1 MITAGIDVGSTTV
14 KGVLLDDKNSVL
26 FEHYERH
33 EARQAEK
40 VLKLLEKFEEIV
52 GKDFQLFLT
61 GSGGGDI
68 ARALGVK
75 FIQEVNAVSLAV
87 ERFHPE
93 VNSVVELGG
102 QDAKMIFWIDAGG
115 VKRKVTTMNDKCAG
129 GTGATIDRIISKLK
143 IPLDVASSIHFDPD
157 KVHPVAAKCGV
168 FAETDINSL
177 QKAGVPADELLIS
190 LFNAIVIQNLS
201 VLTRGYTLRPVVL
214 LLGGPNTFFPAL
226 VEAWRYHLEKAVER
240 EGNRI

>member
-14 KGVLLDDKNSVL
+14 KGVLLDDKNNVL

-68 ARALGVK
+68 AKALGVK

-102 QDAKMIFWIDAGG
+102 RM
-115 VKRKVTTMNDKCAG
+115 R
-129 GTGATIDRIISKLK
+129 R
-143 IPLDVASSIHFDPD
+143 
-157 KVHPVAAKCGV
+157 
-168 FAETDINSL
+168 
-177 QKAGVPADELLIS
+177 
-190 LFNAIVIQNLS
+190 
-201 VLTRGYTLRPVVL
+201 
-214 LLGGPNTFFPAL
+214 
-226 VEAWRYHLEKAVER
+226 
-240 EGNRI
+240 